1 MWLVAKY
8 GMVAHSTPQ
17 VSLQVVIHYLLI
29 TKSFVNGLENIA
41 LWNCSWKFVCLVVVF
56 SGAEMW
62 SSKAPDCQ
70 DVGKKIL
77 LSEHCNINCS
87 SEKRERKL
95 LIT

>member
-1 MWLVAKY
+1 MCLVPKY

-17 VSLQVVIHYLLI
+17 VSLQDVIHYLLI

-41 LWNCSWKFVCLVVVF
+41 LWNCSWKFICLVVGF

-70 DVGKKIL
+70 DVGKKIYS
-77 LSEHCNINCS
+77 LSTVILIVLQ
-87 SEKRERKL
+87 RKGKENY
-95 LIT
+95 